1 MKFQDLDKKRFE
13 LSTHIASTE
22 VVVPRPTNLQDELWL
37 QNEDVWQNVDST
49 ILVSCYDAA
58 KHSNHA
64 EVSVADMLEALKMT
78 TTYVL
83 LDKDHQE
90 LIQQL
95 LINHL
100 VNFATEQHLLLKV
113 IANGSKILLTW

>member
-1 MKFQDLDKKRFE
+1 MKFQDLDKNRFE

-49 ILVSCYDAA
+49 ILVNCYDAA

-64 EVSVADMLEALKMT
+64 EVSVSDLLDALDMT

-90 LIQQL
+90 LIKQL

-100 VNFATEQHLLLKV
+100 VKFASEQHLLIKV
-113 IANGSKILLTW
+113 IANGSKVLLTW